1 MTLYSFFTKQRK
13 IRLKWSCDSLYQKEM
28 AVSLI
33 GRADLMID
41 EKILVRRFNRG
52 SKDAF
57 QTIYEKYKDNLLGLA
72 ITLLRDRSLAE
83 DVVHDVFVSFAGTTG
98 SFQLSG
104 SLKGYLS
111 TCVANAARDRNRLM
125 SRRDVG
131 LEAAEAIH
139 SVSVNPVEHAI
150 DCEQTERS
158 MQLLGHLPYEQ
169 REVVVLHLHQ
179 EMRFKEIA
187 EALGISINT
196 VQSRYRY
203 GLEKLR
209 SIISSMVTK

>member
-1 MTLYSFFTKQRK
+1 M
-13 IRLKWSCDSLYQKEM
+13 YQYEM
-28 AVSLI
+28 ADSLI
-33 GRADLMID
+33 GRANLMID
-41 EKILVRRFNRG
+41 EKILIWKFNRG

-57 QTIYEKYKDNLLGLA
+57 QTIYEKYKDDLLGLA

-98 SFQLSG
+98 SFRLSG
-104 SLKGYLS
+104 TLKGYLS
-111 TCVANAARDRNRLM
+111 TCVANAARDRNRLR

-131 LEAAEAIH
+131 LEATEGMQ
-139 SVSVNPVEHAI
+139 SDSGDPVEHMI
-150 DCEQTERS
+150 DCERS
-158 MQLLGHLPYEQ
+158 DRSTQLLGRLPYEQ
-169 REVVVLHLHQ
+169 REIIVLHLHQ

-196 VQSRYRY
+196 AQSRFRY

>member
-1 MTLYSFFTKQRK
+1 
-13 IRLKWSCDSLYQKEM
+13 M

-41 EKILVRRFNRG
+41 EKKLIWKFNHG

-57 QTIYEKYKDNLLGLA
+57 QALYEKYKDDLLGLA

-98 SFQLSG
+98 SFRLSG
-104 SLKGYLS
+104 TLKGYLS
-111 TCVANAARDRNRLM
+111 TCVANAARDRNRAR

-131 LEAAEAIH
+131 LDAAEGMH
-139 SVSVNPVEHAI
+139 SDSGNPAGHLMES
-150 DCEQTERS
+150 EQSELSTE
-158 MQLLGHLPYEQ
+158 LLGRIPYEQ

-196 VQSRYRY
+196 AQSRYRY
-203 GLEKLR
+203 GLDKLR

>member
-1 MTLYSFFTKQRK
+1 
-13 IRLKWSCDSLYQKEM
+13 M

-41 EKILVRRFNRG
+41 DKILIWKFNNG
-52 SKDAF
+52 SKEAF
-57 QTIYEKYKDNLLGLA
+57 QMLYEKYKDDLLGLA

-98 SFQLSG
+98 SFHLSG
-104 SLKGYLS
+104 TLKGYLS
-111 TCVANAARDRNRLM
+111 TCVANAARDRNRAR
-125 SRRDVG
+125 SRRDVKLDAVEG
-131 LEAAEAIH
+131 MK
-139 SVSVNPVEHAI
+139 SDSGDPVEHVI
-150 DCEQTERS
+150 ESEQTEQS
-158 MQLLGHLPYEQ
+158 TQLLGRLPYEQ

-187 EALGISINT
+187 TALGISINT

-203 GLEKLR
+203 GLDKLR

>member
-1 MTLYSFFTKQRK
+1 
-13 IRLKWSCDSLYQKEM
+13 M

-41 EKILVRRFNRG
+41 EKILVWKFNRG
-52 SKDAF
+52 SKDALKML
-57 QTIYEKYKDNLLGLA
+57 YEKYKDDLLGLA

-104 SLKGYLS
+104 TLKGYLS
-111 TCVANAARDRNRLM
+111 TCVANAARDRNRLRA
-125 SRRDVG
+125 SRDVE
-131 LEAAEAIH
+131 LDAAEGM
-139 SVSVNPVEHAI
+139 SSNSGNPFKQAI
-150 DCEQTERS
+150 DCEQSERS
-158 MQLLGHLPYEQ
+158 TQLLGRLPYEQ

-196 VQSRYRY
+196 AQSRYRY